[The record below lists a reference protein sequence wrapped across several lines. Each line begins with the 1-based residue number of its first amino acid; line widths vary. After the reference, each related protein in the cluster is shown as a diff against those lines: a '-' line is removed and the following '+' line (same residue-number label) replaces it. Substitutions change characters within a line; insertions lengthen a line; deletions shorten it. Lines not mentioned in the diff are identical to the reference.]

1 MVFQKTFS
9 LGATVEPYLI
19 NQKRGNPT
27 PMECR
32 PRRGWCS
39 MSAQA
44 GWRLQSKPPL
54 TDQSAAEIE
63 VQDRLRD
70 LDDLVDR
77 ISAANRDKVSISG
90 ETSVP
95 DSLRDLRAIVKANHE
110 EVLVA

>member
-1 MVFQKTFS
+1 
-9 LGATVEPYLI
+9 
-19 NQKRGNPT
+19 
-27 PMECR
+27 
-32 PRRGWCS
+32 
-39 MSAQA
+39 MSTQA
-44 GWRLQSKPPL
+44 GWRIQSKPPL

-70 LDDLVDR
+70 LDELVGR

-110 EVLVA
+110 EVLVAKLLSEPARESRLLKVRDSLRNLEKMLAYHLGVKAN

>member
-1 MVFQKTFS
+1 
-9 LGATVEPYLI
+9 
-19 NQKRGNPT
+19 
-27 PMECR
+27 
-32 PRRGWCS
+32 

-90 ETSVP
+90 KTSVP
-95 DSLRDLRAIVKANHE
+95 DTLRDLRAIVKANHD
-110 EVLVA
+110 EVLVAQLLSHPARESMLLKVRDSLRNLEKMLAYHLGVKAN